1 MRSAANILTYPMRY
15 GINCKLISKINYLR
29 FEFQVHGIEW
39 MYNNY
44 TKRLGCILADDMGLG
59 KTVQVS
65 VLIRCLQRTQG
76 LRDTVIIAPHSL
88 LRYWES
94 EYRRWLCPGIFTNIV
109 IVRSKNDTFINDKF
123 RFGSRI
129 QRIIIMTSDAFD
141 NFYHMLER
149 NLRVDL
155 LVIDEGHKAKNV
167 DTKLRK
173 AIKAFN
179 AG

>member
-1 MRSAANILTYPMRY
+1 
-15 GINCKLISKINYLR
+15 
-29 FEFQVHGIEW
+29 

-44 TKRLGCILADDMGLG
+44 AKQLGCILADDMGLG

-88 LRYWES
+88 LQNWES
-94 EYRRWLCPGIFTNIV
+94 EYRRWLCPGIFQNIT

-123 RFGSRI
+123 KYGSRI

-141 NFYHMLER
+141 NFKHLLER
-149 NLRVDL
+149 NLHVDL
-155 LVIDEGHKAKNV
+155 LIVDEGHKAKNL

-173 AIKAFN
+173 AIKAFA
-179 AG
+179 AGK